1 MCMDT
6 LRSVLN
12 AFACLALAA
21 SAAAA
26 QGVVVDQG
34 QFSVSVAGQRVGTED
49 FTIRRAGFGRDDAI
63 FANGVVSLTGEGGP
77 QEIRPLL
84 RAVPPDGVV
93 AGYQVEVVGQ
103 DGLELQLTRAG
114 RRYVAVLR
122 SALGEEDRE
131 FQARADTRILDRD
144 VAHHYYFLKDIREG
158 GTAHA
163 LEPRSRSQTNLTAGP
178 SVEEDLLLGRNVVTA
193 RRVEFDASGDLR
205 IVWFDRLGRVLRV
218 EIPARDYVAERL
230 DLVG

>member
-1 MCMDT
+1 MSID
-6 LRSVLN
+6 RSKLTV
-12 AFACLALAA
+12 LAA
-21 SAAAA
+21 LLLTTPAAA

-34 QFSVSVAGQRVGTED
+34 QFGITVAGERVGTED

-63 FANGVVSLTGEGGP
+63 FANGVVSLSIAGAL

-93 AGYQVEVVGQ
+93 AGYQVEVEGPEA
-103 DGLELQLTRAG
+103 LELQLTRAG
-114 RRYVAVLR
+114 RRYVAVIR
-122 SALGEEDRE
+122 SVEGEEDRE
-131 FQARADTRILDRD
+131 FQARPDTRILDLD
-144 VAHHYYFLKDIREG
+144 VAHHYYFLQDIREG

-163 LEPRSRSQTNLTAGP
+163 LEPRTRRQANLTVGAW
-178 SVEEDLLLGRNVVTA
+178 VDEELQLGRTSVAA
-193 RRVEFDASGDLR
+193 RRVEFSSGSAVR

-218 EIPARDYVAERL
+218 EVPERDYVAERL

>member
-1 MCMDT
+1 MDK
-6 LRSVLN
+6 LRALVIGLT
-12 AFACLALAA
+12 CLAFVT

-34 QFSVSVAGQRVGTED
+34 QFSVSISGQRVGTED

-63 FANGVVSLTGEGGP
+63 FANGVVTLTDEGGA
-77 QEIRPLL
+77 QEVRPLL

-93 AGYQVEVVGQ
+93 AGYQVEVTGREEF
-103 DGLELQLTRAG
+103 ELQLTRAG

-131 FQARADTRILDRD
+131 FQARPDTRILDRD

-158 GTAHA
+158 GTSHV
-163 LEPRSRSQTNLTAGP
+163 LEPRSRSQANFSAGAW
-178 SVEEDLLLGRNVVTA
+178 VDEDISLGRNVVTA
-193 RRVEFDASGDLR
+193 RRVEFSSAADLR
-205 IVWFDRLGRVLRV
+205 IVWYDRLGRVLRV
-218 EIPARDYVAERL
+218 EIPARRYVAERL